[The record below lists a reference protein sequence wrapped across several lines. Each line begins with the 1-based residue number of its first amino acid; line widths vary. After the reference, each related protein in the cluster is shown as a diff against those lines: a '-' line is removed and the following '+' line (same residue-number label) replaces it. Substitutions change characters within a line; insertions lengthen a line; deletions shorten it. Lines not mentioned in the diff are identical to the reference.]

1 MNQEKM
7 ESDLITDQITS
18 ESGEAVPESKSRSG
32 TRAQP
37 ISSGRRKFFR
47 QVGAASLGITAGMTG
62 MHRLVSAASEHALGD
77 INGLEGEHEP
87 GDSTGPVSLRRRRQ
101 QAFKI
106 RVEAARFHRRQP
118 LRKQPING
126 DEELYANKIASYS
139 KGLPHNDLGEVN
151 LDAYEA
157 MIHALSTGRPAD
169 FLKIPI
175 GGSLR
180 LLNPQGAYSFGFEG
194 ADSHDFRIAPAPA
207 FSSAERAG
215 EMAELYWQALTRDV
229 PFSEYDTD
237 ALTNAAAADLS
248 SFSDYRSPKEG
259 GLVTPA
265 TLFRGN
271 TPGDFVGPYISQFLW
286 KDVPYG
292 PFPLTQQIRT
302 TQPGIDHMISYADW
316 LAVQRGTVTER
327 PKFDPT
333 HRYLHTGRDLATH
346 VFSDYY
352 NPFLNA
358 ALILLEGIFEMKA
371 PLDEGIPYPTSSEI
385 GFTNFGF
392 LHILDLIGRL
402 PRLAIQVASYQK
414 WLAHFNLRPETFAG
428 RIHNHLSGTAR
439 YPINSEIL
447 NSTALSTVF
456 SAHGNYLLPQA
467 YPIGCPTSPAYPAG
481 HGTTAGACVT
491 ALKAFFKES
500 FVIPQPVQASMD
512 GLSLLPYTGPD
523 LTVGGELN
531 KLAANIALGRG
542 AAGVHYRSD
551 SIEGLQLGEAITISV
566 LSDFRR
572 TYNED
577 FEGFSLTKFDGTT
590 ITI

>member
-7 ESDLITDQITS
+7 VTYQITDQITS
-18 ESGEAVPESKSRSG
+18 KRGQDVLEPKSEPG
-32 TRAQP
+32 AGAQP
-37 ISSGRRKFFR
+37 VSSGRRKFFR
-47 QVGAASLGITAGMTG
+47 QVGAASLGITAGITG
-62 MHRLVSAASEHALGD
+62 MQRLVSAASEHVLED
-77 INGLEGEHEP
+77 VDGLAGKHEP
-87 GDSTGPVSLRRRRQ
+87 ENGTRLMNLRRRRR

-106 RVEAARFHRRQP
+106 RVEAARFHERQP
-118 LRKQPING
+118 LRRQPTNG

-139 KGLPHNDLGEVN
+139 KGLPHDDLGEVR

-157 MIHALSTGRPAD
+157 MIHALSAGKPSD
-169 FLKIPI
+169 FLKIPV
-175 GGSLR
+175 GGNLK
-180 LLNPQGAYSFGFEG
+180 LLNPQGTYSFGLEG
-194 ADSHDFRIAPAPA
+194 ADPHDFRIAPAPA
-207 FSSAERAG
+207 FSSAEKAS
-215 EMAELYWQALTRDV
+215 ETAEVYWQALTREV

-248 SFSDYRSPKEG
+248 LFSDFRGPKEG

-271 TPGDFVGPYISQFLW
+271 TPVDLVGPYISQFLW

-292 PFPLTQQIRT
+292 VLPLTQQILT
-302 TQPGIDHMISYADW
+302 TQAGIDHMISYADW
-316 LAVQRGTVTER
+316 VAVQRGIVTET

-333 HRYLHTGRDLATH
+333 RRYLHTGRDLATY
-346 VFSDYY
+346 VCCDFYQ
-352 NPFLNA
+352 PFLNA
-358 ALILLEGIFEMKA
+358 ALILLFAMRA

-385 GFTNFGF
+385 GFITFGF
-392 LHILDLIGRL
+392 PHILELIGRL
-402 PRLAIQVASYQK
+402 PRLAIQVAFYQK
-414 WLAHFNLRPETFAG
+414 WLAHLNLRPETFAG
-428 RIHNHLSGTAR
+428 RIHNHVSGAAQ

-456 SAHGNYLLPQA
+456 SAYGTYLLPQA
-467 YPIGCPTSPAYPAG
+467 YPEGSPPSPAYPAG
-481 HGTTAGACVT
+481 HGTIAGACVT

-500 FVIPQPVQASMD
+500 FVIPQPVQASTD

-523 LTVGGELN
+523 LTVGGELD

-542 AAGVHYRSD
+542 TAGVHYRSD
-551 SIEGLQLGEAITISV
+551 SIEGLKLGEAAAISV

-572 TYNED
+572 TYTED